1 MCTCFNN
8 AICQASVTHFNE
20 YYVNV
25 RCKVVLPSL
34 PDSTFSVP
42 PISVATTPT
51 YQRTN
56 LTSKLAF
63 VCKSGLSASHLNTSP
78 TPAVIALNSYWPLHV
93 CDVTVLLNVLC
104 HVRKVSPSIL
114 HHVTTTS
121 TSHALIK
128 KFPHFHQQ
136 LIITQKKSV
145 FCNYITSIKVS
156 PRMRLLAC

>member
-1 MCTCFNN
+1 MFTVRLFY
-8 AICQASVTHFNE
+8 QVFLTVHF
-20 YYVNV
+20 
-25 RCKVVLPSL
+25 L
-34 PDSTFSVP
+34 FH
-42 PISVATTPT
+42 ISVATTPT
-51 YQRTN
+51 YQCTN

-63 VCKSGLSASHLNTSP
+63 VCKPVPSDSHLYTSP
-78 TPAVIALNSYWPLHV
+78 APAVIALNSYWPLHV

-114 HHVTTTS
+114 LSVLHHVTTTS
-121 TSHALIK
+121 TYHALIK